1 MTTIMKQ
8 VTCSLCFIDID
19 EIKWNDHLMST
30 EHLQNCNENKTGI
43 IAKFF
48 NIIFKTYHCRKDL
61 YNMEDEDIFDFW
73 ESYLETKLPKEKY
86 DIILSNPNN
95 NSELEINLTSDLL
108 HFMNNCSFDIG
119 ETYLDPLDKIIICR
133 LCNEEVLKSQLYN
146 HITSKKHIN
155 TENYFIRKCMTYVN
169 NVIWK

>member
-1 MTTIMKQ
+1 
-8 VTCSLCFIDID
+8 
-19 EIKWNDHLMST
+19 
-30 EHLQNCNENKTGI
+30 
-43 IAKFF
+43 
-48 NIIFKTYHCRKDL
+48 
-61 YNMEDEDIFDFW
+61 MEDEDIFDFW

-146 HITSKKHIN
+146 HITSKN
-155 TENYFIRKCMTYVN
+155 T
-169 NVIWK
+169 